1 MNRPIYFIGGNSF
14 LSNFYVCSIHAWG
27 HTFNMVESA
36 YMYRKCVFYGDVETP
51 DKMLATRTGLQA
63 KYLSKTIREKPQLR
77 ALWKKERRPI
87 MEYLIGIKFRD
98 TTLRKRLLHTHQA
111 PLKECVR
118 SMEGLWSMLTY
129 TGQPGQ
135 NVLGEILMD
144 RRQFIRETQTLR
156 ETCPYMHSQTRR

>member
-1 MNRPIYFIGGNSF
+1 M
-14 LSNFYVCSIHAWG
+14 
-27 HTFNMVESA
+27 
-36 YMYRKCVFYGDVETP
+36 FYGDMETA

-77 ALWKKERRPI
+77 ALWKEERRQI

-98 TTLRKRLLHTHQA
+98 TTLRKRLLDTHQT

-118 SMEGLWSMLTY
+118 SREVFWSMLTY

-135 NVLGEILMD
+135 NVFGQILMD
-144 RRQFIRETQTLR
+144 SRQFIREIQTLR
-156 ETCPYMHSQTRR
+156 KTCPDMHSQTRR